1 MKTTQF
7 FSLFLAAAAAFLLAS
22 CASTKHPIGFPL
34 EQDLS
39 EEITGA
45 WSNPEGVMH
54 VHCDAKGNLKIAGLE
69 WDEDKGEFAKSGAS
83 GPLRSLPDDFLVLN
97 IREDGE
103 GDDEDADENY
113 TFALMKVDGDK
124 IVVWGP
130 STSGFRELVEKKKT
144 EGILTDHGV
153 ILTSEG
159 EALAKTIV
167 DESMPN
173 LFEWGE
179 PMIFWRMPDR

>member
-1 MKTTQF
+1 MKT
-7 FSLFLAAAAAFLLAS
+7 LRLLLPLAAAAAAFFLVS
-22 CASTKHPIGFPL
+22 CASTKHPIGLPL

-54 VHCDAKGNLKIAGLE
+54 VHCDANGNLKIAGLE
-69 WDEDKGEFAKSGAS
+69 WVEGKGEFVKNEAS
-83 GPLRSLPDDFLVLN
+83 GPLLGLHDDFLVIN
-97 IREDGE
+97 IRE
-103 GDDEDADENY
+103 GDQEKEDADENY
-113 TFALMKVDGDK
+113 TFALMKVDDDK
-124 IVVWGP
+124 IVVWAP
-130 STSGFRELVEKKKT
+130 STAAFRELVEKKKV

-159 EALAKTIV
+159 EAIAKTIIE
-167 DESMPN
+167 ESLPK

-179 PMIFWRMPDR
+179 PMIFWKMPEDR